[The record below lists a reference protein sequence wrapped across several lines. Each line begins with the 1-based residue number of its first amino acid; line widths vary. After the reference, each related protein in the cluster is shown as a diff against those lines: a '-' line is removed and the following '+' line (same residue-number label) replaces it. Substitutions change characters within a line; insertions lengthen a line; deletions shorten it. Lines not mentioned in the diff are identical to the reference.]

1 MTRRKCFSVDFQ
13 SDFSGFRAL
22 RGTWES
28 NLFVK
33 CSGNLLGYSGS
44 GLEVIRAEYK
54 AIYRLKPAGAEF
66 HLYTDL

>member
-1 MTRRKCFSVDFQ
+1 MVLL
-13 SDFSGFRAL
+13 RAP